1 MIREK
6 LLDEATSLGLKIYQN
21 PLGKWIIEDIKDDKK
36 WLLQEKESDRW
47 IMISNKIPGI
57 ILDAKL
63 ALKLLK
69 RLAWKD
75 WADKKNSIHKPQT
88 ATPNLFSFGI

>member
-69 RLAWKD
+69 RLA
-75 WADKKNSIHKPQT
+75 
-88 ATPNLFSFGI
+88 